1 MMKIPDEF
9 MAPDR
14 GHVVGHHLQ
23 PQPQPQNSYRR
34 GSLEDSKPSFKVL
47 RALKFTLSYRIKVAP
62 PLFILQKKSV
72 CHALI

>member
-1 MMKIPDEF
+1 MKIPDEF

-14 GHVVGHHLQ
+14 GHEVGHHLQ

-47 RALKFTLSYRIKVAP
+47 RALKFKY
-62 PLFILQKKSV
+62 ILITDRRNPIETIIV
-72 CHALI
+72 L